1 MVVRTYVARVGHFP
15 GLDTLSVDQHVKKKR
30 TCWTSAFI
38 NVATMVRYINTK

>member
-15 GLDTLSVDQHVKKKR
+15 GLDILLTTMLKKKR

-38 NVATMVRYINTK
+38 DVATMVRYIITK